1 MEKLGIDPLLIAVQ
15 IINFVLLLIILKK
28 VLYKPIL
35 MAMKNRQKELED
47 IGVKSGE
54 IEKARLDLE
63 KKEKEII
70 SNAQKEKREL
80 VLAAKREAEVQR
92 KKIIEKANAQA
103 KEILTGTKKQLE
115 RDRKKLKLS
124 L

>member
-1 MEKLGIDPLLIAVQ
+1 MDESELKTFDKEFLALI
-15 IINFVLLLIILKK
+15 K
-28 VLYKPIL
+28 
-35 MAMKNRQKELED
+35 
-47 IGVKSGE
+47 
-54 IEKARLDLE
+54 
-63 KKEKEII
+63 
-70 SNAQKEKREL
+70 
-80 VLAAKREAEVQR
+80 AAKREAEVQR